1 MLSYEIAPPPNGK
14 VSRHDGVVSR
24 SKPKQSKQSMQ
35 ANTESKHTKQ
45 AYVNTLGDVNMVLKT
60 TMELVS
66 SSKKLAHQASK
77 HSKQAS
83 NTCKRTLKASTRS

>member
-1 MLSYEIAPPPNGK
+1 
-14 VSRHDGVVSR
+14 
-24 SKPKQSKQSMQ
+24 MQ

-45 AYVNTLGDVNMVLKT
+45 AYVNILGDVNMVLKT
-60 TMELVS
+60 MMELVS

-83 NTCKRTLKASTRS
+83 TQSKQASAHKASKQANVNIFMEMLNLKNNG